1 MGTGLPI
8 MWSLHKSCS
17 ETDGHAA
24 VLTILTETQTNSATL
39 SDLEVLRIHGEVRTL
54 ASRAPPNRP
63 SISFNLRQ
71 QLTTLVFKPLSYKVG
86 VDPTHSALKTRS
98 KKQESLKYHYPEPL
112 LPEECLPTP
121 AATATSATTAL
132 RGRQS
137 PGLSAAEASG
147 LR

>member
-1 MGTGLPI
+1 MAKLGPWHLGLRLTG
-8 MWSLHKSCS
+8 
-17 ETDGHAA
+17 
-24 VLTILTETQTNSATL
+24 
-39 SDLEVLRIHGEVRTL
+39 
-54 ASRAPPNRP
+54 RAFP
-63 SISFNLRQ
+63 SIFASNLPHWF
-71 QLTTLVFKPLSYKVG
+71 LKPLSYKVG

-98 KKQESLKYHYPEPL
+98 KKQESLKYHHPEPL